1 MMQEQKNIKDAPED
15 DENAGKTY
23 EGVTKLGGGAF
34 LVLVSGLF
42 YMSYAASKRS
52 K

>member
-1 MMQEQKNIKDAPED
+1 MMQEQKNINVTPDD

-23 EGVTKLGGGAF
+23 DGVTKLGAGAF

-42 YMSYAASKRS
+42 YMSYAASKRG